1 MSTSINWIVETG
13 LQNFSSQMTSV
24 NNYTIHFR
32 KKYTNSIQTCPK
44 KLKRRE
50 HSRTY
55 FTRPIFPQKQNQAKA
70 SLRRY
75 VQVFFINIDAK
86 MHNNILE
93 NLIQQYVKKCNNM
106 MAKWSLA
113 QLYKIYWTLQN
124 LGLSPTPT
132 DTT

>member
-1 MSTSINWIVETG
+1 
-13 LQNFSSQMTSV
+13 
-24 NNYTIHFR
+24 
-32 KKYTNSIQTCPK
+32 
-44 KLKRRE
+44 
-50 HSRTY
+50 
-55 FTRPIFPQKQNQAKA
+55 
-70 SLRRY
+70 
-75 VQVFFINIDAK
+75 

-124 LGLSPTPT
+124 LGPSPTPT